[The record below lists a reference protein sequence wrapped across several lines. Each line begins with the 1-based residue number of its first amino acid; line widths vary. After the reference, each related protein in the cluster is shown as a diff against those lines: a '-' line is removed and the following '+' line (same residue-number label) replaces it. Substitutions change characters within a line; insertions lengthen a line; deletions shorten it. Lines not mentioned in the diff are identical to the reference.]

1 MAIQIIDN
9 FNLSVAKPIDDRFV
23 VGSQSF
29 YTDKN
34 NIPYK
39 YSGLRVWDLDL
50 GIPYVWNGS
59 TWASENSVSV
69 SGSGSASYVPK
80 FVGSGNSN
88 AIGNS
93 NIYISG
99 PTVGINNTSPA
110 YTLDV
115 NGTINS
121 NILRSLDGS
130 NILLLNATNISSGTL
145 QLAYLS
151 NINANTTF
159 VPGWG
164 ILASGA
170 SQPTYINPS
179 TLTVGGSSASVIFSD
194 TNSSSLHYIG
204 FFNGY
209 SGTLPTRVS
218 RVSGTTPTPSVRQL
232 TYQPSTGTLTSAL
245 ITTGTFSSTTSNITT
260 LNISSAFN
268 VVPAST
274 AASPAI
280 NFSSYGGIYHTTAPN
295 LGISVSGAAKLIVE
309 QNAVNF
315 GPQSNNYPRIVV
327 SSTSTAGAPSYT
339 WYGDTNTGMYRPSD
353 DTIAL
358 STGGVARFI
367 VSSTTATSSGISM
380 ISSTCSKWSITSIS
394 VDRWVSDLIGTTSGS
409 AFDLPSASHDRIIYA
424 NHSGSGTIQV
434 YLYAETTG
442 GTFEMLNR
450 SSPSGYSG
458 TMMILPANKR
468 WRAFL
473 EAISGSGTV
482 TFHIYKFGLGY

>member
-39 YSGLRVWDLDL
+39 YSGLRVWDLND
-50 GIPYVWNGS
+50 GIPYVWNGL

-69 SGSGSASYVPK
+69 SGSGSASYVPR
-80 FVGSGNSN
+80 FIGPPGTSN

-99 PTVGINNTSPA
+99 PTVGINNTSPG

-115 NGTINS
+115 TGTINS

-130 NILLLNATNISSGTL
+130 NIFLLNATNIATGTL
-145 QLAYLS
+145 QLARLS
-151 NINANTTF
+151 NLNANTTF

-194 TNSSSLHYIG
+194 TTSPDLHYIS

-218 RVSGTTPTPSVRQL
+218 RVSGISANTSLRQL

-245 ITTGTFSSTTSNITT
+245 ITTGTFSSTTSTSTTFNIPS
-260 LNISSAFN
+260 LS
-268 VVPAST
+268 ST
-274 AASPAI
+274 AANPAI
-280 NFSSYGGIYHTTAPN
+280 KFSTYGAIYHTIAPT
-295 LGISVSGAAKLIVE
+295 LGISLSGSDKLIVE
-309 QNAVNF
+309 FAHVNF
-315 GPQSNNYPRIVV
+315 GPQSTGTPRI
-327 SSTSTAGAPSYT
+327 SLSATATASLPSYT
-339 WYGDTNTGMYRPSD
+339 WYGDLNTGMSRPAA

-380 ISSTCSKWSITSIS
+380 ISSTCSKWSVTSIS
-394 VDRWVSDLIGTTSGS
+394 VDCWVSNLSGSTTGS

-450 SSPSGYSG
+450 SSPNGYSG

-473 EAISGSGTV
+473 EAITATGTV

>member
-80 FVGSGNSN
+80 FVGSGTSN

-99 PTVGINNTSPA
+99 PTVGINNTSPG

-115 NGTINS
+115 TGTINS
-121 NILRSLDGS
+121 NILRSPDGS
-130 NILLLNATNISSGTL
+130 NIFLLNATNIATGTL
-145 QLAYLS
+145 QLARLS
-151 NINANTTF
+151 NLNANTTF

-194 TNSSSLHYIG
+194 TTSPDLHYIS

-218 RVSGTTPTPSVRQL
+218 RVSGITPNPSVRQL

-245 ITTGTFSSTTSNITT
+245 ITTGTFSSTTSNTTT

-268 VVPAST
+268 IIPAST
-274 AASPAI
+274 AANPAI
-280 NFSSYGGIYHTTAPN
+280 NFSSYGGIYHTTTPN

-309 QNAVNF
+309 QNHVNF
-315 GPQSNNYPRIVV
+315 GLQSTGTPRI
-327 SSTSTAGAPSYT
+327 SISASPTAALPSYT
-339 WYGDTNTGMYRPSD
+339 WFGDTNTGMYRPSA

-367 VSSTTATSSGISM
+367 VSSTTATASGISM
-380 ISSTCSKWSITSIS
+380 ISSTCSKWSVTSIS
-394 VDRWVSDLIGTTSGS
+394 VDRWVSDLSGTTS
-409 AFDLPSASHDRIIYA
+409 ATVVDLPSASHDRIIYA
-424 NHSGSGTIQV
+424 NHSGTGVIQV
-434 YLYAETTG
+434 ELQAETTG
-442 GTFEMLNR
+442 GTFELLNR
-450 SSPSGYSG
+450 NSPSGYSG
-458 TMMILPANKR
+458 AMMILPANKR
-468 WRAFL
+468 WRAYL
-473 EAISGSGTV
+473 DHVSGTGTV

>member
-39 YSGLRVWDLDL
+39 YSGLRVWDLND
-50 GIPYVWNGS
+50 GIPYVWNGL

-69 SGSGSASYVPK
+69 SGSGSASYVPR
-80 FVGSGNSN
+80 FIGPPGTSN

-99 PTVGINNTSPA
+99 PTVGINNTSPG

-115 NGTINS
+115 TGTINS
-121 NILRSLDGS
+121 NILRSPDGS
-130 NILLLNATNISSGTL
+130 NIFLLNATNIATGTL
-145 QLAYLS
+145 QLARLS
-151 NINANTTF
+151 NLNANTTF

-194 TNSSSLHYIG
+194 TTSPDLHYIS

-218 RVSGTTPTPSVRQL
+218 RVSGITPTPSVRQL

-245 ITTGTFSSTTSNITT
+245 ITTGTFSVGPGSTSSPS
-260 LNISSAFN
+260 IS
-268 VVPAST
+268 
-274 AASPAI
+274 
-280 NFSSYGGIYHTTAPN
+280 FSSVTSTGIYRYSTQGF
-295 LGISVSGAAKLIVE
+295 GISVLGSAKL
-309 QNAVNF
+309 
-315 GPQSNNYPRIVV
+315 
-327 SSTSTAGAPSYT
+327 
-339 WYGDTNTGMYRPSD
+339 
-353 DTIAL
+353 TID
-358 STGGVARFI
+358 STGIRHISSVFTSSGVSPASFTI
-367 VSSTTATSSGISM
+367 GTGTASSTT
-380 ISSTCSKWSITSIS
+380 KITIAA
-394 VDRWVSDLIGTTSGS
+394 LTY
-409 AFDLPSASHDRIIYA
+409 DRIIYLYSS
-424 NHSGSGTIQV
+424 NHDNAYYLTSGWFQIEINVAAQKIYSAFFGTDSGVKSVHNNHCYI
-434 YLYAETTG
+434 L
-442 GTFEMLNR
+442 
-450 SSPSGYSG
+450 PSGVAS
-458 TMMILPANKR
+458 
-468 WRAFL
+468 
-473 EAISGSGTV
+473 TV
-482 TFHIYKFGLGY
+482 TLRKDNLGYAGSVTGPTITVTSLKFGL